1 MSKDED
7 ETELLPQAEPPS
19 PSRQGKHRT
28 PQPGTPPQAPQ
39 SRSWLPWALLG
50 GIAVVAVVVIL
61 ILTVFSSSSN
71 DAGDEYQ
78 SRVDSILLPVI
89 HANASL
95 SRTLAGLHSTSSA
108 AAQRSVAAAQAAT
121 LTARGGLN
129 ALTVPSGSEQLA
141 RNARGTLTREASY
154 LSTVKEALTN
164 PGNGSAAQTQTL
176 AGNLTGALDVVAPA
190 TEDWSGSVTGADTLT
205 SWATR
210 TAAAIERKRRAERL
224 RAQQAAQNGQSF
236 GGSAPATPSGG
247 SSCGDNV
254 YAGPNTSCPFA
265 LNTRRAYDEAPG
277 VTATVEVYSPVTGG
291 SYSMSCAPAGS
302 GVTCSGANNASVTW
316 TY

>member
-1 MSKDED
+1 MSMGTRDDED
-7 ETELLPQAEPPS
+7 ETESLPQVSPPAS
-19 PSRQGKHRT
+19 SRQGA
-28 PQPGTPPQAPQ
+28 GAPSQ
-39 SRSWLPWALLG
+39 RDGGRRWLPWALVG

-61 ILTVFSSSSN
+61 IFTVFSSSSD
-71 DAGDEYQ
+71 DAANTYQ
-78 SRVDSILLPVI
+78 GRVDSILRPVVR
-89 HANASL
+89 ANTSL
-95 SRTLAGLHSTSSA
+95 SRTLAGLHGTSSA

-141 RNARGTLTREASY
+141 TNARGTLTREASY
-154 LSTVKEALTN
+154 LSTVKEALSN

-190 TEDWSGSVTGADTLT
+190 SEDWSGSVTGADTLT
-205 SWATR
+205 SWATH
-210 TAAAIERKRRAERL
+210 TAAVIERKRRAGRL
-224 RAQQAAQNGQSF
+224 RAQQTSQSSGQSTTT
-236 GGSAPATPSGG
+236 APATPSGG
-247 SSCGDNV
+247 SACGDNV

-291 SYSMSCAPAGS
+291 TYSMSCSPAGG